1 HVIVRKKPGVTIVPS
16 AKLRVPGL
24 DVAEVRLRQL
34 HRYIVIVEVPERVT
48 IDREQSIFV
57 ERPFEVQ
64 ILDATVRLIAWQ
76 PVLLLELRTITTRY
90 YAADAE
96 LDPILVFFGLLFRG
110 GSSDRFA
117 IRSGANPSSGK
128 GSRKNQHKESARGG
142 LHNIEINI

>member
-1 HVIVRKKPGVTIVPS
+1 RPIWCAQAQFNPRVPAVDVHFGVGRVEKHVIVRKKPGVTIVPS

-57 ERPFEVQ
+57 ESPFEVQ

-76 PVLLLELRTITTRY
+76 PVLLLELRAIATRY
-90 YAADAE
+90 YAADSE
-96 LDPILVFFGLLFRG
+96 LDPIFVFFGLLFRG
-110 GSSDRFA
+110 GSSY
-117 IRSGANPSSGK
+117 
-128 GSRKNQHKESARGG
+128 
-142 LHNIEINI
+142 